1 MVIAW
6 KHYTNPCDAKAV
18 ADKVLEDWD
27 DVCNELGITHFLV
40 LGTCLGFHRDQGY
53 MQRDHDID
61 VGVVSTDEQ
70 FAILIERLREI
81 GFTGVPPYP
90 DKVLHRSGVVLDI
103 WKVRQLRKIGP
114 FVQSF
119 DSLTYNGRVYKV
131 PHPVE
136 AYLEHCYGKEWVI
149 PK

>member
-1 MVIAW
+1 MTGI
-6 KHYTNPCDAKAV
+6 NPYDAKET
-18 ADKVLEDWD
+18 ADKILEDWD
-27 DVCNELGITHFLV
+27 DACNELGIVHFLV

-53 MQRDHDID
+53 MQGDHDMD
-61 VGVVSTDEQ
+61 VGIVCSDGRRAALMERLRGLGFTVDLPVYIEHVHRGGVDLD
-70 FAILIERLREI
+70 IWPVERLRE
-81 GFTGVPPYP
+81 
-90 DKVLHRSGVVLDI
+90 
-103 WKVRQLRKIGP
+103 IGP